1 MTRNKLTRRTLLASA
16 IGAAVAAAV
25 SSCAREKGLSDRQ
38 ERMLLQM
45 ARRLYPHDAL
55 ADAVYAESLADFHHS
70 AVDDV
75 SLAKAMQNGFY
86 DLDLVTDGNWLGAMP
101 GDQVA
106 ALRDIERSEFFATV
120 LQAVRTSLYAHPVVW
135 ELIGFEGS
143 SVEYGGYIDR
153 GFDDIDWLPED

>member
-1 MTRNKLTRRTLLASA
+1 MTRIELTRRTLLASA

-55 ADAVYAESLADFHHS
+55 ADGIYAESLADFHHS

-75 SLAKAMQNGFY
+75 SLADTLDDGFSG
-86 DLDLVTDGNWLGAMP
+86 LDLATDGNWLGAMP

-106 ALRDIERSEFFATV
+106 ALRDIERSEFFKAV
-120 LQAVRTSLYAHPVVW
+120 QEAVRASLYAHPAVW

-143 SVEYGGYIDR
+143 SVEHGGYIDR